1 MDFWPYLTHG
11 VDFVELGKVWR
22 AVKIAVGLGGEVSY
36 WDLHKAFG
44 EEAVY
49 VLEKAQELR
58 LLKWTR
64 TERGGRTRVVYRLTK
79 RAIEMIDLTMDRC
92 PVEAEVKRGRL
103 LIRTPLGAY
112 AVGYSPSALLSLAEK
127 LAEACREDRREVYD
141 KLKRAAERA
150 IRLARGLERWLLHGS
165 TSL

>member
-1 MDFWPYLTHG
+1 
-11 VDFVELGKVWR
+11 VDFVELGKVCR

-44 EEAVY
+44 GEAVY

-79 RAIEMIDLTMDRC
+79 RAIEMIDSTMDRC
-92 PVEAEVKRGRL
+92 PIDVEARGGRL
-103 LIRTPLGAY
+103 LVRTPFGSY

-127 LAEACREDRREVYD
+127 LAEACGEDRRETYN

-150 IRLARGLERWLLHGS
+150 IRMARGLERWLLYGS

>member
-1 MDFWPYLTHG
+1 
-11 VDFVELGKVWR
+11 VDFVKLGEIWR

-36 WDLHKAFG
+36 WDLHRAFG
-44 EEAVY
+44 VEAVY

-64 TERGGRTRVVYRLTK
+64 VERGGRTCVVYRLTK
-79 RAIEMIDLTMDRC
+79 RAVEMIDLTMDRC
-92 PVEAEVKRGRL
+92 PVEAEVRGGRL

-112 AVGYSPSALLSLAEK
+112 AASYSPSALLSLAEK

-150 IRLARGLERWLLHGS
+150 VRMAKGLERWLINI
-165 TSL
+165 

>member
-1 MDFWPYLTHG
+1 M
-11 VDFVELGKVWR
+11 DFVELGKVWR
-22 AVKIAVGLGGEVSY
+22 VVKIAVGLGGEVSY
-36 WDLHKAFG
+36 WDLHRAFG
-44 EEAVY
+44 GEAVY

-64 TERGGRTRVVYRLTK
+64 VEKGGRTRVVYRLTK

-92 PVEAEVKRGRL
+92 PVEAEVRRGRL
-103 LIRTPLGAY
+103 IFTTPLGAY

-127 LAEACREDRREVYD
+127 LAEACGEDRREMHN

-150 IRLARGLERWLLHGS
+150 IKLARGLEKWLVGAPI
-165 TSL
+165 